1 MRHIRVADT
10 VILVA
15 KGDITADNSDCVVC
29 PTEYS
34 AESTVRS
41 GDVARAL
48 SLSAGREVQQEY
60 DRWLR
65 KNGQLSVGD
74 VVVTRAGNL
83 PCKQLMH
90 AVTPGYAGGKT
101 GEEKQL
107 RVLLKNVLRKA
118 EELKATTLSV
128 PSLVQGYPAPDE
140 ARVFFEV
147 CLEYLTSRPTC
158 ITQIRFLNF
167 DSLTVEGFAAEFDR
181 RFPASVGIQRYFS
194 SESLKHAE
202 PRSPPQHVCCMLL

>member
-1 MRHIRVADT
+1 MRHIKVADT

-34 AESTVRS
+34 ATVRS
-41 GDVARAL
+41 GDVAKAL
-48 SLSAGREVQQEY
+48 NLSAGREVQQEY
-60 DRWLR
+60 DRWVS

-90 AVTPGYAGGKT
+90 AATPGYFGGKT

-107 RVLLKNVLRKA
+107 RVLLKNVLRRA
-118 EELKATTLSV
+118 EELKATTLSI
-128 PSLVQGYPAPDE
+128 PSLVQGYPAPEE

-147 CLEYLTSRPTC
+147 SLEYLTSRPTC
-158 ITQIRFLNF
+158 ISQIHFLNF

-181 RFPASVGIQRYFS
+181 RFPASVGMQRYFS
-194 SESLKHAE
+194 SESLKPVE
-202 PRSPPQHVCCMLL
+202 PSSQTPQQMCCMLL